1 VVNYFDWSVFL
12 TYNIKEVEVWMKTIG
27 ASQFK
32 EQCLSLLEKVDREG
46 IIITKHGQPIAKLIP
61 ISTQSATL
69 IGSLKGK
76 IRIKGDILSSG
87 SKWNAES

>member
-1 VVNYFDWSVFL
+1 MKL
-12 TYNIKEVEVWMKTIG
+12 KTIG

-32 EQCLSLLEKVDREG
+32 EQCLSILEKVDRDG

-61 ISTQSATL
+61 ISTQSSAL

-76 IRIKGDILSSG
+76 ISIKGDILATGVDWDAKS
-87 SKWNAES
+87 

>member
-1 VVNYFDWSVFL
+1 
-12 TYNIKEVEVWMKTIG
+12 MKTIG

-32 EQCLSLLEKVDREG
+32 EQCLSILENVDRDG

-61 ISTQSATL
+61 IAGQSSAL

-76 IRIKGDILSSG
+76 IQVKGDILSTG
-87 SKWNAES
+87 IRWNAES